1 MGKRM
6 FLIFYKFKLKVQKLF
21 QVVIFYKL
29 NRRDLVN
36 AWQTFQDKIEKL
48 RHRLPKQGVKINK
61 KCNNKYSIKI
71 C

>member
-1 MGKRM
+1 MGKRK
-6 FLIFYKFKLKVQKLF
+6 FLIFYKFKLKAQKLF

-29 NRRDLVN
+29 NLRDLVN
-36 AWQTFQDKIEKL
+36 AWQTFQDKIEKM
-48 RHRLPKQGVKINK
+48 RHRHHKQGVKINK